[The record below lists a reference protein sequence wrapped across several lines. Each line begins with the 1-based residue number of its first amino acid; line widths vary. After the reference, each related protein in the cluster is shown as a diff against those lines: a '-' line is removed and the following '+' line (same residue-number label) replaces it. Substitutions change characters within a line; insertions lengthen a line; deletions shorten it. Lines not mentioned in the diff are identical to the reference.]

1 MVKIS
6 LLQTKGF
13 QHSFG
18 QTMLPVAANR
28 WFKSQ
33 NFSELV
39 LTSSLEI
46 VFGGPA
52 ESKGAKRAVAPGFS
66 AQLGQENEV
75 RNRLRETDVESG
87 SILAHWKDA

>member
-1 MVKIS
+1 MA
-6 LLQTKGF
+6 F
-13 QHSFG
+13 
-18 QTMLPVAANR
+18 
-28 WFKSQ
+28 
-33 NFSELV
+33 
-39 LTSSLEI
+39 EI

-75 RNRLRETDVESG
+75 RKRLRETDVESG